1 MFDDGI
7 ERYRVTGRWV
17 APRWREI
24 VAVNASMLRLIE
36 AFVLFIGYSTYRG
49 KIVTLCLRGRYA
61 RVAVLEHEHLRAF
74 KNGGNELNETKRAIL
89 STHCS
94 NNHFVQLMKSDSKI
108 VHLGN
113 KHFLA
118 ALLTVD

>member
-36 AFVLFIGYSTYRG
+36 AFVLFIGYSAGSLFTSFN
-49 KIVTLCLRGRYA
+49 L
-61 RVAVLEHEHLRAF
+61 
-74 KNGGNELNETKRAIL
+74 
-89 STHCS
+89 
-94 NNHFVQLMKSDSKI
+94 
-108 VHLGN
+108 
-113 KHFLA
+113 
-118 ALLTVD
+118 